1 MEANMESYKLDQ
13 LLSAAIAAQ
22 EINGEYIGSKA
33 YSQKPKNK
41 VLMMEMIQK
50 SDPKIDENL
59 DRARDVIQ
67 YCQTKMI
74 ELLSGEL
81 TQYWQGILKVINK
94 EEIGPKDYNDLGLI
108 ASVPSAY
115 ERSVMRD
122 RAMNAREQA
131 MQTSRH
137 FGEPGEK
144 YDGKVRIIS
153 KIYSVKYGRTWF
165 TAVDHEGNLVNFPH
179 GTDLELDQEYKIK
192 ARIRKH
198 GEDQTT
204 LLHYVTI
211 VVDSAANDVN
221 M

>member
-1 MEANMESYKLDQ
+1 MESSYKLDQ
-13 LLSAAIAAQ
+13 LLAAAIAAQ
-22 EINGEYIGSKA
+22 EINDGYIGSKD

-50 SDPKIDENL
+50 SDPKIEANL
-59 DRARDVIQ
+59 DRAREVIQ

-115 ERSVMRD
+115 QRSVMRD
-122 RAMNAREQA
+122 RAINARERA
-131 MQTSRH
+131 MLTSRH

-144 YDGKVRIIS
+144 YEGKVQIIS
-153 KIYSVKYGRTWF
+153 SIYSVKYKRTWF
-165 TAVDHEGNLVNFPH
+165 TAVDHDGNLVNFPH
-179 GTDLELDQEYKIK
+179 ATDLKLDQEYQIK
-192 ARIRKH
+192 AKVRKH

-204 LLHYVTI
+204 LLNYVTI